1 MKQCAQRGMSLIE
14 LMIGLVISLL
24 IIGVVAAVFVN
35 ANRNFAQDQRVGRMQ
50 ENARYAMHIIAQDLS
65 MIGFWGPLMDTSSI
79 NAQTRNCTTSPDISD
94 PSKCAGFFAN
104 SILEM
109 ASGDD
114 CGPGT
119 SATAPANWAYDIDRF
134 VEIVTES
141 TAANAETIFD
151 CIDEDEFFPDT
162 DILVIKRLHGL
173 PLDAAR
179 ADSNDDGKIYLRTN
193 GDAGMIMQ
201 YDSSAAV
208 PLNTEDWQYLIH
220 LYYIQ
225 DYFLADGD
233 AIPTLYR
240 KTLSGNAMDI
250 EVGGVAQGIEHV
262 HVMFGVDAGTDGI
275 PDYYTSS
282 PTVVEERAAVTAKI
296 YVLARSL
303 EADQLYN
310 NAKSYQLG
318 DVIKDF
324 SGSPDNFYRRVFTT
338 TVQLRNRVHFNRIAS

>member
-1 MKQCAQRGMSLIE
+1 MKNGFQRGMSLIE

-50 ENARYAMHIIAQDLS
+50 ENARYAMRVMAQDLA
-65 MIGFWGPLMDTSSI
+65 MTGFWGPLMDTSSI
-79 NAQTRNCTTSPDISD
+79 NSQTRNCTTSPDISN
-94 PSKCAGFFAN
+94 PAKCAGFSAN

-119 SATAPANWAYDIDRF
+119 SATAPTNWAFDIDRF
-134 VEIVTES
+134 VEIVNASSASNAES
-141 TAANAETIFD
+141 TFS
-151 CIDEDEFFPDT
+151 CIDATEFLPDT

-201 YDSSAAV
+201 YSSSAGAT
-208 PLNTEDWQYLIH
+208 PNSEDWQYLVH
-220 LYYIQ
+220 VYYIQ

-240 KTLSGNAMDI
+240 KTLSGVEMDS
-250 EVGGVAQGIEHV
+250 EVGGVAQGIEYL
-262 HVMFGVDAGTDGI
+262 HVMFGVDAGQDGI

-282 PTVVEERAAVTAKI
+282 PTVVEQRAAVTAKI
-296 YVLARSL
+296 YVLARSI
-303 EADQLYN
+303 EADKLYTN
-310 NAKSYQLG
+310 SKSYQLG
-318 DVIKDF
+318 DVTKDF
-324 SGSPDNFYRRVFTT
+324 SGAPDDFYRRVFTT
-338 TVQLRNRVHFNRIAS
+338 TVQLRNRAHFNRIAS